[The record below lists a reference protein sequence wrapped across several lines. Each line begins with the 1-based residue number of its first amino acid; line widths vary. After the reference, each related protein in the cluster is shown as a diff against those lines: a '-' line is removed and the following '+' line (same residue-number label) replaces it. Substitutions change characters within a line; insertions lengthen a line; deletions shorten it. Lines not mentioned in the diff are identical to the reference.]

1 MSPTTDNNDKPT
13 TPEAVEHTPTPDEVE
28 KKKPTT

>member
-13 TPEAVEHTPTPDEVE
+13 TTEAVERTPDEVE